1 MVRRSLQCYLAGDGE
16 HWQQEVISLL
26 QDIGVC
32 PEHDLTDYELLVR
45 SRIYAVWDQMT
56 HHAAYTMREKSGKH
70 SSERLAPVVEYMHQ
84 NYAYEITLAELAALL
99 PMSEGQ
105 FCRVFKQVMK
115 LSPMQ
120 YLMRYR
126 ILQSA
131 GCCKTRIKSWGDCQ
145 FVRF

>member
-1 MVRRSLQCYLAGDGE
+1 MQHIQCGK
-16 HWQQEVISLL
+16 I
-26 QDIGVC
+26 
-32 PEHDLTDYELLVR
+32 
-45 SRIYAVWDQMT
+45 
-56 HHAAYTMREKSGKH
+56 RETL
-70 SSERLAPVVEYMHQ
+70 SERLAPVVEYMHQ

-126 ILQSA
+126 ILQSCRMLQDTDKKVGEIA
-131 GCCKTRIKSWGDCQ
+131 NLSGFNNISYFNKVFLNTIGCTPKEYRANSMY
-145 FVRF
+145 